1 MSKLVFNGFQ
11 MFSHCFW
18 SFSAISAWFLTVFKT
33 LKSDSDLFQYVL
45 NWFLM
50 ISKCFEKFCDH
61 FVSHLWWFH
70 TFKKCQ
76 ISVSDAFSKL
86 QKTIQTNH
94 HLANARCLPG
104 VADQKLGSRMH
115 APIFVFARVLKF
127 HHSCGHFNRFAVNGK
142 SLKMAA
148 TLGHYIKCVERE
160 RWPDPRAVNRS
171 GARVNV

>member
-18 SFSAISAWFLTVFKT
+18 SFSAISAWFLTVFKAW
-33 LKSDSDLFQYVL
+33 KSDSDLFQYVL

-76 ISVSDAFSKL
+76 ISVSDAFSNL
-86 QKTIQTNH
+86 QKPIQKH
-94 HLANARCLPG
+94 RHLHNASCLG
-104 VADQKLGSRMH
+104 YCTFWKLGSRMD
-115 APIFVFARVLKF
+115 APIFALERVLKF

-148 TLGHYIKCVERE
+148 TLGHNIKCVERE